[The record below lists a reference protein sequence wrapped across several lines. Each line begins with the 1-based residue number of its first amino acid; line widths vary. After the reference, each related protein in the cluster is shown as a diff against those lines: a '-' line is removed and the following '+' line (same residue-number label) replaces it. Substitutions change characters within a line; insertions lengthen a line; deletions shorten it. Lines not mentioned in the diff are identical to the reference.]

1 MCVLSL
7 WTVTTRFYCFE
18 PIHSSI
24 RYHHMAWLVAELS
37 VCCVKV
43 SMALARHT
51 QLVTLVP
58 APVPVRMPVDMP
70 LLLEVAMVM
79 VVRRH
84 KVAVLMVDI
93 IPLATNGSL
102 THASTVDITSKCKI

>member
-1 MCVLSL
+1 VYYLSGQFRLGSIVLSQ
-7 WTVTTRFYCFE
+7 F
-18 PIHSSI
+18 IHLFVI
-24 RYHHMAWLVAELS
+24 NHHMAWLVAELS

-43 SMALARHT
+43 SMALARRT

-58 APVPVRMPVDMP
+58 APVPVLMPVDMP
-70 LLLEVAMVM
+70 LLLMVAMVM

-102 THASTVDITSKCKI
+102 THALTVDITSNCEI